1 MNAKSVLLA
10 LLLCA
15 SSSAQNSSPLLPP
28 LIEPATGEKFPG
40 KFIWTDLFASEF
52 EQARDFY
59 SALFGWEWR
68 LISEEPILY
77 GMFYNDGEAVTGL
90 IKWEPDAL
98 PRPYGRWIHYISV
111 DDVPA
116 TVKAVLAHG
125 GRAMSGYRDVPER
138 GQYAILAG
146 PGEAPFGVLDSSSGD
161 PDEYQARVGDWIWID
176 LFTDDAVYAIDF
188 YKSLFG
194 YSTYENPD
202 EDSPNDIVISSGGFS
217 RGGISELSEDSKNSP
232 QWFGYIRVESVS
244 EITARVPDLGG
255 IVMYEPDFDV
265 HNMSMAIIEGPSG
278 SLFGLLEW
286 TYDEDGTGEAAPPE
300 DETSGEDS
308 P

>member
-1 MNAKSVLLA
+1 MNAKSAFLA
-10 LLLCA
+10 LLLCT
-15 SSSAQNSSPLLPP
+15 SAIAQSTSPPLPP

-40 KFIWTDLFASEF
+40 KFIWTDRFASEF
-52 EQARDFY
+52 EQARDLY

-68 LISEEPILY
+68 IISEEPIPY

-90 IKWEPDAL
+90 MEWEPDGVA
-98 PRPYGRWIHYISV
+98 RPYGRWIHYISV

-161 PDEYQARVGDWIWID
+161 PDEYRARVGDWIWID

-188 YKSLFG
+188 YESIFG

-202 EDSPNDIVISSGGFS
+202 ENSPNDIVISSGGYS
-217 RGGISELSEDSKNSP
+217 RGGISELSKDSENSP
-232 QWFGYIRVESVS
+232 QWFGYIRVDSVS
-244 EITARVPDLGG
+244 EITARVAELGG
-255 IVMYEPDFDV
+255 TVMYEPDFDV
-265 HNMSMAIIEGPSG
+265 HDMSMAIIEGPSG

-286 TYDEDGTGEAAPPE
+286 TYYDDETGEATPPE
-300 DETSGEDS
+300 ADTSGEGS